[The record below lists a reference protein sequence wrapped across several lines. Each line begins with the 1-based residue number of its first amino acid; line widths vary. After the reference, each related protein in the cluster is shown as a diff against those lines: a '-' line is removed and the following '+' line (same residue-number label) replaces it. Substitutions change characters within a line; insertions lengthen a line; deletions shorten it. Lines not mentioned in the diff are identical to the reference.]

1 MGSLE
6 LNNDESSFLKSQVQ
20 TLVDLNVPTDILNR
34 AESIVSL
41 TKESLGIVGEG
52 YALLGRKP
60 KVDKLHYVEWEGRV
74 RNGEIFGQPGRVEF
88 GDDGKT
94 IRCHLCGGWFTQLN
108 NTHLQAHG
116 LGSAEEYRE
125 LLGLN
130 SNQSLASPEYGDKR
144 SEIAITHDTVIHM
157 IDKRKGF
164 TSGPDPKRKGGR
176 RLQTGLEI
184 KDRFEDNRRKVILR
198 SHHSG
203 GNPRIRHPGGGNFS
217 VYKQSYY
224 FSKDAKEVEI
234 LSINDKEIV
243 VRGIIKGK
251 GVTKTYR
258 RKK

>member
-60 KVDKLHYVEWEGRV
+60 KVDKLHYVEWEERV
-74 RNGEIFGQPGRVEF
+74 SNGQIFGEPGRVEF

-94 IRCHLCGGWFTQLN
+94 IRCHLCGGWFLQLT

-116 LGSAEEYRE
+116 LESAKEYRE

-130 SNQSLASPEYGDKR
+130 SNQGLISPKSGDKR
-144 SEIAITHDTVIHM
+144 SEISITRDTAQYL
-157 IDKRKGF
+157 IDERGGF
-164 TSGPDPKRKGGR
+164 TGGPDPRRKGKR
-176 RLQTGLEI
+176 RLQTRLEI
-184 KDRFEDNRRKVILR
+184 GDRYEDLRKKGTLR
-198 SHHSG
+198 SYRSG
-203 GNPRIRHPGGGNFS
+203 DDPRIRHLVGGGFS
-217 VYKQSYY
+217 VYEKSYY
-224 FSKDAKEVEI
+224 FGIGAKEVKI
-234 LSINDKEIV
+234 LSIDDKEIV
-243 VRGIIKGK
+243 VKGIINGEE
-251 GVTKTYR
+251 VTKTYR